1 MGSELRQHQRPHR
14 PGVSSQ
20 AIACQNLA
28 SPSLTLSL
36 SRLHLTNVW
45 YTAIFQGTF
54 LVVEGSGLRAS
65 TARGPSLI
73 PGQGTKILQAVRY
86 SQKKKAIF
94 QNMKQ
99 TLESV
104 QCHSPVS
111 NDTVH
116 TGGQCSFPQAHQ
128 CPTCLRALHLPCS
141 LPGAPGPSCGTGFS
155 STAWVYTSFLGPP
168 DPATSTCSCV
178 VPTCPR
184 CEGLPGFP

>member
-45 YTAIFQGTF
+45 YRAIFQGTS

-86 SQKKKAIF
+86 SQKKKSHLSEYEADTRQCPVSFPCF
-94 QNMKQ
+94 QR
-99 TLESV
+99 
-104 QCHSPVS
+104 HSPHWRPVLLSSGTSVS
-111 NDTVH
+111 
-116 TGGQCSFPQAHQ
+116 
-128 CPTCLRALHLPCS
+128 HLPQGLALAMLS
-141 LPGAPGPSCGTGFS
+141 AWSTRPFLWDGFQLNC
-155 STAWVYTSFLGPP
+155 LG
-168 DPATSTCSCV
+168 
-178 VPTCPR
+178 
-184 CEGLPGFP
+184 LH